1 ELNLSGMADQQNN
14 PYTSSV
20 DIIRNYWKQ
29 GVLFPAYADPENTR
43 LNYEGLDLEQNTLA
57 MIDSDVSGYRKYKKK
72 TFQSSAALHYDF
84 SNLSQALTGFSAKAL
99 IGYDY
104 RVDNNA
110 IFRKE
115 YYQYAYN
122 AATNTYNQKLY

>member
-1 ELNLSGMADQQNN
+1 MADQQNN

-57 MIDSDVSGYRKYKKK
+57 MIDSDISGYRKYKRRH
-72 TFQSSAALHYDF
+72 FNPLQHYIMTSVIYRKLLPD
-84 SNLSQALTGFSAKAL
+84 SQLKH
-99 IGYDY
+99 
-104 RVDNNA
+104 
-110 IFRKE
+110 
-115 YYQYAYN
+115 
-122 AATNTYNQKLY
+122 